1 MAKELLVVESRV
13 REALKELMPDG
24 RLSNDALEG
33 LDAVVREIIS
43 KAVKRCQANG
53 RKTLIKDD
61 F

>member
-13 REALKELMPDG
+13 REALPEG
-24 RLSNDALEG
+24 IRLSGDALEG

>member
-1 MAKELLVVESRV
+1 MGKELLVVESRV
-13 REALKELMPDG
+13 REALPEG
-24 RLSNDALEG
+24 IRLSSDALEG
-33 LDAVVREIIS
+33 LDAAVRELIA

>member
-1 MAKELLVVESRV
+1 MVKELLVVESRV

-24 RLSNDALEG
+24 RLSGDALEG
-33 LDAVVREIIS
+33 FDAVVRGILS
-43 KAVKRCQANG
+43 KAVKRYQANG

>member
-1 MAKELLVVESRV
+1 
-13 REALKELMPDG
+13 MPEG

-33 LDAVVREIIS
+33 LDAAVREIIS
-43 KAVKRCQANG
+43 KAVRRCQANG

>member
-1 MAKELLVVESRV
+1 MVKELLVVESRV

-24 RLSNDALEG
+24 RLSGDALEG
-33 LDAVVREIIS
+33 LDAAVREVIS
-43 KAVKRCQANG
+43 KAVRRCQANG

>member
-1 MAKELLVVESRV
+1 MGKEMLVVESRV
-13 REALKELMPDG
+13 REALPEG
-24 RLSNDALEG
+24 IRLSSDALEG

-53 RKTLIKDD
+53 RKTLIKED

>member
-33 LDAVVREIIS
+33 LDAAVREIIS
-43 KAVKRCQANG
+43 KAVRRCQANG